1 MLMTNKLFV
10 DYENAIP
17 EVLKLKEIPDSSL
30 LKPIQEGKW
39 SVRDIIGHLF
49 YWDKFI
55 LDHLVPHI
63 TNNAILHSLP
73 DPKLLNQEA
82 IKYIERYNSVISLID
97 EFSQTRKQVIEKMS
111 CIENNIKFTI
121 GTNNFSK
128 DSFITI
134 FTEHDAHHLKQIW
147 DNLSLE

>member
-1 MLMTNKLFV
+1 MTNKLIV

-17 EVLKLKEIPDSSL
+17 QVLKLKEIPESSL

-49 YWDKFI
+49 YWDKYI

-63 TNNAILHSLP
+63 TNNAILPPFP
-73 DPKLLNQEA
+73 DINFHNQEA

-97 EFSQTRKQVIEKMS
+97 AFSQTRKQVIEKML

-121 GTNNFSK
+121 GTGNFSK

-134 FTEHDAHHLKQIW
+134 FTEHDTHHMKQIW
-147 DNLSLE
+147 DHLRLE

>member
-1 MLMTNKLFV
+1 MTNKSFV
-10 DYENAIP
+10 DYENGIL
-17 EVLKLKEIPDSSL
+17 EVLKLKELPESSL

-55 LDHLVPHI
+55 LDQLVPHM
-63 TNNAILHSLP
+63 TNNAFLP
-73 DPKLLNQEA
+73 PFTDPNLLNQEA
-82 IKYIERYNSVISLID
+82 LKYIERFNSVDSLID
-97 EFSQTRKQVIEKMS
+97 EFSHTRKQVIEKMF
-111 CIENNIKFTI
+111 CIETNVIFTI

-134 FTEHDAHHLKQIW
+134 FSEHDIHHFKQIW
-147 DNLSLE
+147 DSLSLE